1 MGLHPILNRKH
12 PMSLPLRNIA
22 IIAHVDHG
30 KTTLVDQ
37 LFRQSGTFR
46 DNQRVEE
53 RAMDSN
59 DLEKERGITILAKPT
74 SIEWNGIRINIVDTP
89 GHADFGGEVER
100 ILSMVDGV
108 ILLVD
113 SSEGAMPQ
121 TKFVT
126 GKALALGLRPIVVVN
141 KVDRPDQR
149 IQEVLDEVF
158 DLFVTLDANDDQL
171 EFPVLYASG
180 RNGYASTDPD
190 AREGT
195 LEPMFQLIVDH
206 VPPPN
211 LDADAPFSFL
221 ATLLDRDNFLGR
233 VLTGRVQSG
242 VIRVNDP
249 IRALDSEGKVIE
261 TGRASKIMT
270 FRGLDR
276 VPVDEARAGDIISLA
291 GMTVATVA
299 NTIAAPEVT
308 VPIKA
313 QPIDPPTLSMRFSV
327 NDSPLAGREGSKVTS
342 RMIRDRLEREAESNV
357 AIRIT
362 ESADKDSFE
371 VAGRGELQLGVLI
384 ETMRRE
390 GFELGISRPRVLF
403 GEDENG
409 QRTEPYETVMIDVDD
424 EFSGTV
430 VEKMNLRKA
439 EMTDMRPSGGGKT
452 RITFSAPSR
461 GLIGYHGEF
470 LSDTRGTGIMNRLF
484 EKYGPHK
491 GKIEGRKNGVLIS
504 NGAGEAVAYALG
516 PLEERG
522 ILFVGVGEA
531 LYEGMIIGENA
542 KPEDL
547 EVNPMK
553 SKQLTNFRSSG
564 KDDAIRLTPPKIM
577 TLEQAIAYIDD
588 DEMVEVTPKSIR
600 LRKAILDPNERKKA
614 SRKKEAA

>member
-1 MGLHPILNRKH
+1 MN
-12 PMSLPLRNIA
+12 LRNIA

-74 SIEWNGIRINIVDTP
+74 SIEWEGVRINIVDTP

-113 SSEGAMPQ
+113 AAEGAMPQ

-141 KVDRPDQR
+141 KVDRSDAR

-158 DLFVTLDANDDQL
+158 DLFVALEANDEQL
-171 EFPVLYASG
+171 DFPVLYASG
-180 RNGYASTDPD
+180 RNGYASEDMD
-190 AREGT
+190 RREGT
-195 LEPMFQLIVDH
+195 LTPMFQKIVDH
-206 VPPPN
+206 VPPPA
-211 LDADAPFSFL
+211 LDQDAPFTFL
-221 ATLLDRDNFLGR
+221 VTLLDRDNFLGR
-233 VLTGRVQSG
+233 ILTGRVQSG
-242 VIRVNDP
+242 VVKLNQP
-249 IRALDSEGKVIE
+249 IHALDNQGNVIE
-261 TGRASKIMT
+261 TGRASKLMS
-270 FRGLDR
+270 FRGLER
-276 VPVDEARAGDIISLA
+276 VPVEEARAGDIISLA
-291 GMTVATVA
+291 GLTVATVA
-299 NTIAAPEVT
+299 NTIADPSVSI
-308 VPIKA
+308 PIQA
-313 QPIDPPTLSMRFSV
+313 QPIDPPTLSMRFAV
-327 NDSPLAGREGSKVTS
+327 NDSPMAGREGSKVTS
-342 RMIRDRLEREAESNV
+342 RMIRDRLMREAETNV
-357 AIRIT
+357 AIKVT
-362 ESADKDSFE
+362 EAADRDSFE

-409 QRTEPYETVMIDVDD
+409 KKTEPYETVIIDVD
-424 EFSGTV
+424 EEYSGTV

-439 EMTDMRPSGGGKT
+439 EMTDMRPSTGGKT

-461 GLIGYHGEF
+461 GMIGYHGEF

-491 GKIEGRKNGVLIS
+491 GNIEGRKNGVLIS
-504 NGAGEAVAYALG
+504 NGAGEAQSYALG
-516 PLEERG
+516 PLEDRG
-522 ILFVGVGEA
+522 ILFVGHGEA

-542 KPEDL
+542 KTDDL

-553 SKQLTNFRSSG
+553 AKQLTNFRASGG
-564 KDDAIRLTPPKIM
+564 KDDAIRLTPPKKM

-600 LRKAILDPNERKKA
+600 LRKRHLDPHERKRA
-614 SRKKEAA
+614 SRAKEAA